1 MTTLAAGDQAPLF
14 TLDTVD
20 GHTCDLAEA
29 LSRGPVLA
37 VFFKTTCGT
46 CDLLF
51 PYLNHFIDGY
61 GEEGWQLWAISQ
73 ESPERSRDYAR
84 RQEVR
89 FPVLVDGPG
98 WPVSSAY
105 DPPATPTVVLIAPD
119 GRVEETSAGFSKDD
133 LNGISRRLADQLGR
147 QPLTVAE
154 ADDGRPSFRPG

>member
-1 MTTLAAGDQAPLF
+1 MTTLTAGDDAPLF

-20 GHTCDLAEA
+20 GRTYDLAEA
-29 LSRGPVLA
+29 LSRGSVLA

-61 GEEGWQLWAISQ
+61 GGEGWHLWAISQ
-73 ESPERSRDYAR
+73 DGADRSRDYAR
-84 RQEVR
+84 RHEVR

-105 DPPATPTVVLIAPD
+105 DPPATPTLFLIAPD

-133 LNGISRRLADQLGR
+133 LNGISRRLAAHLGR
-147 QPLTVAE
+147 PPLTVAE
-154 ADDGRPSFRPG
+154 ANDGRPSFRPG

>member
-1 MTTLAAGDQAPLF
+1 MTTLTVGDDAPRF

-20 GHTCDLAEA
+20 GHTYDLAEA
-29 LSRGPVLA
+29 LSRGSVLA

-61 GEEGWQLWAISQ
+61 GGEGWHLWAISQ
-73 ESPERSRDYAR
+73 DGADRSRDYAR
-84 RQEVR
+84 RHEVR

-105 DPPATPTVVLIAPD
+105 DPPATPTLFLIAPD

-133 LNGISRRLADQLGR
+133 LNGISRRLAAHLGR
-147 QPLTVAE
+147 PPLTVAE
-154 ADDGRPSFRPG
+154 ANDGRPSFRPG